1 MRQLFDI
8 NSTSLVIVRLE
19 KGETVKAFDCGDSDL
34 NDFILNESP
43 LYRKEKLAV
52 TYVLED
58 ETDTGHEHVAA
69 FFSLSN
75 DRISISDFDTKTE
88 YNRFSRRFNNHKRLK
103 SYPAAKIGRL
113 GVSLEMRG
121 MSVGSFLL
129 DFIKRYFAIDNKTG
143 CRFVTVD
150 AYAAA
155 VPFYLRNGFVPLNDE
170 DIDDPTRLLYF
181 DLNDLDED

>member
-58 ETDTGHEHVAA
+58 ETDTDHEHVAA
-69 FFSLSN
+69 FYSLYN
-75 DRISISDFDTKTE
+75 YRISI
-88 YNRFSRRFNNHKRLK
+88 
-103 SYPAAKIGRL
+103 
-113 GVSLEMRG
+113 
-121 MSVGSFLL
+121 
-129 DFIKRYFAIDNKTG
+129 
-143 CRFVTVD
+143 
-150 AYAAA
+150 
-155 VPFYLRNGFVPLNDE
+155 
-170 DIDDPTRLLYF
+170 
-181 DLNDLDED
+181 